1 MKPMLL
7 KIKGINSFIE
17 EQTINFDELTQVGLF
32 GIFGPT
38 GSGKSTIL
46 DGITLALYGKL
57 SRNSTNYINLNEQK
71 GSVVFEFIISGAE
84 HKNYRVSREF
94 VRNKNGG
101 INQGKCQLLDLST
114 GIPHV
119 LADRSTE
126 VSHCC
131 EDIIGLS
138 IMDFTRTVVLPQ
150 GKFSDFLKLEGKP
163 RREMLERLFNLSKY
177 GEDLTNRVKS
187 ERIKITEGLH
197 RLEGRLNGYDE
208 VSDKALAE
216 KKSEHTAIKNN
227 LSVQEKTL
235 KAVIEELSDAQR
247 LWDLQ
252 QELSSALEEAKDLKN
267 KEPEINEKEN
277 QLDQGKKAQNVMP
290 AINSWENLTR
300 EITDL
305 EEKLEIDNES
315 RQKLLIKKEALEKDW
330 EQAEDE
336 KNSHHPK
343 LKEQLAKIIDAISLK
358 KEEICLDQEI
368 KDLISIYNQGDE
380 KYQLL
385 DKEKKIVAD
394 EINVRKT
401 TISED
406 EIREKNLWVD
416 VDYREKVNQ
425 GAGFTEK
432 IKGLGSDIKLNDDC
446 LDKNSLKIKKLVKE
460 TSLLNEKKEIFEAN
474 IKDYSKK
481 LLNHSNNQPT
491 TREEIQKLKD
501 ETNRATN
508 LWEKQKSFKERINTQ
523 NLRIAELVNKIAQK
537 NRIRNDLLLEY
548 ENLQNIMTSLQNE
561 NLGVKLR
568 EQLIV
573 GEACPVC
580 GSKDHPI
587 EKQPLVLEKTD
598 ELKDL
603 EKDQML
609 RENKLSNLIEQI
621 SELTGSLKTETNN
634 QVAQKAELENLG
646 EDIKEGTPEFMANRQ
661 LLLSK
666 AIEDWEEQKKAWEE
680 NKSKYDHALL
690 SIIGDIREKNAEL
703 RFLENQ
709 TREVDEQNQ
718 QKNEAFKIL
727 TNELEKLSTETEIKD
742 FVYENLNIIKM
753 DTNRNALGLSLEK
766 HRKALDEDQNK
777 WNEISEI
784 IIELKGQMAEAKT
797 SCNEKKKQLSEKQKI
812 ILVKVGKDQ
821 DLLALSDFQKK
832 CEETINRI
840 NKNWMDCKQ
849 KRIDIQNAFERVQ
862 ELVIKQ
868 AAILKTLKSQY
879 KNVDESLRNQLKA
892 LSFHDCQEAK
902 MASFNLEIMEELQL
916 FIKRY
921 YEALSMNKGILAE
934 LSKKVNFRELS
945 VEKFSEIKM
954 AFEGCTENVDRLKK
968 QENQRDAEVQIL
980 EIRLV
985 ELREFLTEKVKTD
998 HHLALITD
1006 LEKLFSGKKFVEFVA
1021 VERLKYISIEAS
1033 ERLLEISNGNYGL
1046 EADADGRFII
1056 RDYKN
1061 GGASRDPS
1069 TLSGGETFLA
1079 SLALA
1084 LALSAEIQL
1093 KGRAP
1098 LEFFFLDEGFGSL
1111 HEDALE
1117 DVMNSIEMLHHDKL
1131 KVGIISHVESIKNR
1145 MPVKLLVTPAEAG
1158 AGGSRVRIER

>member
-17 EQTINFDELTQVGLF
+17 EQTIDFDELTQGGLF

-84 HKNYRVSREF
+84 PKNYQVSREF

-101 INQGKCQLLDLST
+101 INQGKCQLLDCST
-114 GIPHV
+114 GLPHV

-138 IMDFTRTVVLPQ
+138 LTDFTRTVVLPQ

-187 ERIKITEGLH
+187 ERLKATEGLH
-197 RLEGRLNGYDE
+197 RLEGRLNGYEE
-208 VSDKALAE
+208 VSEKALAE
-216 KKSEHTAIKNN
+216 KKSEHTVIKNN
-227 LSVQEKTL
+227 LYIQKKVL
-235 KAVIEELSDAQR
+235 KAITEELSEAQK
-247 LWDLQ
+247 LWEVQ
-252 QELSSALEEAKDLKN
+252 QELGGALEEDRDLKN
-267 KEPEINEKEN
+267 KAPEIKAKET

-290 AINSWENLTR
+290 AINNQESLTR

-315 RQKLLIKKEALEKDW
+315 RQKLLGEKEALEKDW

-336 KNSHHPK
+336 KNNQHPK
-343 LKEQLAKIIDAISLK
+343 IREQLSKIIDAIGLK
-358 KEEICLDQEI
+358 KEEITLAKEI
-368 KDLISIYNQGDE
+368 KDLISVYNQCDE
-380 KYQLL
+380 KYQLFEKQKQAVAL
-385 DKEKKIVAD
+385 EVDKKKATIIEDEMQEKK
-394 EINVRKT
+394 
-401 TISED
+401 
-406 EIREKNLWVD
+406 LWVA

-425 GAGFTEK
+425 GTGFVEK
-432 IKGLGSDIKLNDDC
+432 MKGLESDIKLNEDR
-446 LDKNSLKIKKLVKE
+446 LDKNSLEIRKLIQD
-460 TSLLNEKKEIFEAN
+460 TSLLNEQKESFEAN
-474 IKDYSKK
+474 IKAYAEK
-481 LLNHSNNQPT
+481 LLSHSNNQPG

-501 ETNRATN
+501 ETNRVSN
-508 LWEKQKSFKERINTQ
+508 LWEKQKSCKERINRQ
-523 NLRIAELVNKIAQK
+523 NLRIAELEEKIEQK
-537 NRIRNDLLLEY
+537 NRARNDLLQEY
-548 ENLQNIMTSLQNE
+548 ENLEKKINALENK
-561 NLGVKLR
+561 NLGAKLR

-587 EKQPLVLEKTD
+587 EKQPRISEQTAA
-598 ELKDL
+598 LKDL
-603 EKDQML
+603 EKDRML
-609 RENKLSNLIEQI
+609 RENKLTALISEI
-621 SELTGSLKTETNN
+621 SELTGSLKAETDN
-634 QVAQKAELENLG
+634 QLAQKTELENLG
-646 EDIKEGTPEFMANRQ
+646 EDIKDETPEFLAHQ
-661 LLLSK
+661 QTLLSK
-666 AIEDWEEQKKAWEE
+666 GIEVWEEQKKGWEE
-680 NKSKYDHALL
+680 SKNKCDHELL
-690 SIIGDIREKNAEL
+690 RMSGDIREKKAEL
-703 RFLENQ
+703 KFLENQ
-709 TREVDEQNQ
+709 TSEVEAQNHH
-718 QKNEAFKIL
+718 KKAALEIVTDA
-727 TNELEKLSTETEIKD
+727 LEKLSNETKIRD
-742 FVYENLNIIKM
+742 FVQENLRIIEM
-753 DTNRNALGLSLEK
+753 DTRRNELGLSLEK
-766 HRKALDEDQNK
+766 YRKALETDQKK
-777 WNEISEI
+777 WNEISEK
-784 IIELKGQMAEAKT
+784 IIELKGQMGEAKT
-797 SCNEKKKQLSEKQKI
+797 SGNEKKKQLIEKQKAI
-812 ILVKVGKDQ
+812 VAKVGQEQ
-821 DLLALSDFQKK
+821 DLLALRSLQKK
-832 CEETINRI
+832 CEENLNRI
-840 NKNWMDCKQ
+840 NEKWSDCKQ
-849 KRIDIQNAFERVQ
+849 KRIDIQNAFESVQ

-868 AAILKTLKSQY
+868 EAILKTLKCQY
-879 KNVDESLRNQLKA
+879 QNAEEVLKNQLKA
-892 LSFHDCQEAK
+892 LGFNDCQEAK
-902 MASFNLEIMEELQL
+902 KASLTLEIMEDLQL
-916 FIKRY
+916 FIKQY
-921 YEALSMNKGILAE
+921 YEALSRNNGILAE
-934 LSKKVNFRELS
+934 LNKKVNFRELS
-945 VEKFSEIKM
+945 SEKFAEIKIF
-954 AFEGCTENVDRLKK
+954 FEGYTENVDRLKK
-968 QENQRDAEVQIL
+968 QENQGDAEVQIL
-980 EIRLV
+980 ASRLA
-985 ELREFLTEKVKTD
+985 ELREFLTEKEKVD

-1033 ERLLEISNGNYGL
+1033 KRLMEISNGNYGL

-1145 MPVKLLVTPAEAG
+1145 MPVKLLITPAEAG
-1158 AGGSRVRIER
+1158 AGGSRVRIEK